1 MPATKNY
8 RQNLFRKIKLLQSAV
23 YKQPLLFTVIFLC
36 AVTFLAFSKLASEV
50 LEGEGRSI
58 DTQIMLLLREP
69 NDSTNPLGPKWFEEM
84 MRDISGLGSVAILTF
99 ITLASALYLSLIN
112 KKGLALYLLAAV
124 GTGAMFSSL
133 LKAGFDR
140 PRPDLVP
147 HGTTVY
153 SASFP
158 SGHSLIAAIVYLT
171 LAALLA
177 ESQPRYRLKIY
188 FLSLAIV
195 MTLLIGISRVYLGVH
210 WPSDVVAGWLGGS
223 AWAFMFWI
231 IAHYARKLHLQG

>member
-1 MPATKNY
+1 MPATKSY
-8 RQNLFRKIKLLQSAV
+8 SQNLFRKMKLLQSAV
-23 YKQPLLFTVIFLC
+23 YKQPLLFIVIFLC
-36 AVTFLAFSKLASEV
+36 AGSFLAFSKLASEV
-50 LEGEGRSI
+50 LEGEGRAI
-58 DTQIMLLLREP
+58 DTQIMLLMREP
-69 NDSTNPLGPKWFEEM
+69 NDSTNPLGPGWFEEM
-84 MRDISGLGSVAILTF
+84 MRDISGLGGVAILTF
-99 ITLASALYLSLIN
+99 ITLASALYLFLSN

-147 HGTTVY
+147 HGSIVY
-153 SASFP
+153 TASFP

-177 ESQPRYRLKIY
+177 ESQPRYRFKIY
-188 FLSLAIV
+188 SLSLAIV

-223 AWAFMFWI
+223 AWALMFWI
-231 IAHYARKLHLQG
+231 IAHYARR

>member
-1 MPATKNY
+1 MPATKSYNK
-8 RQNLFRKIKLLQSAV
+8 NLFRKMKLLQSAV
-23 YKQPLLFTVIFLC
+23 YKQPLLFTVISLC
-36 AVTFLAFSKLASEV
+36 AGSFLAFSKLASEV
-50 LEGEGRSI
+50 LEGEGRAI
-58 DTQIMLLLREP
+58 DTQIMLLLRDP
-69 NDSTNPLGPKWFEEM
+69 NDSTNPLGPGWFEEM
-84 MRDISGLGSVAILTF
+84 MRDISGLGGVAILTF
-99 ITLASALYLSLIN
+99 VTLASALYLFLIN

-124 GTGAMFSSL
+124 GTGTVFSSL

-147 HGTTVY
+147 HGSIVY
-153 SASFP
+153 TASFP

-177 ESQPRYRLKIY
+177 ESQPRYRFKIY

-210 WPSDVVAGWLGGS
+210 WPSDVVAGWFGGS

-231 IAHYARKLHLQG
+231 ISHYTRKLHLQK

>member
-1 MPATKNY
+1 MPVTKSY
-8 RQNLFRKIKLLQSAV
+8 SQNLFRKMKLLQSTV

-36 AVTFLAFSKLASEV
+36 AGSFLAFSKLASEV
-50 LEGEGRSI
+50 LEGEGRAI
-58 DTQIMLLLREP
+58 DTQIMLLMREP
-69 NDSTNPLGPKWFEEM
+69 NDSTNPLGPGWFEEM
-84 MRDISGLGSVAILTF
+84 MRDISGLGGVAILTF
-99 ITLASALYLSLIN
+99 ITLASALYLFLIN

-124 GTGAMFSSL
+124 GTGAVFSSL

-147 HGTTVY
+147 HGSIVY
-153 SASFP
+153 TASFP

-177 ESQPRYRLKIY
+177 ESQPRHRFKIY

-210 WPSDVVAGWLGGS
+210 WPSDAVAGWLGGS

-231 IAHYARKLHLQG
+231 IAHYARR

>member
-1 MPATKNY
+1 MLVTKS
-8 RQNLFRKIKLLQSAV
+8 RGQDLLRKIKLLRSAV
-23 YKQPLLFTVIFLC
+23 YKQPLLFTVILLC
-36 AVTFLAFSKLASEV
+36 AGSFLAFSKLASEV
-50 LEGEGRSI
+50 LEGEGRAI
-58 DTQIMLLLREP
+58 DKQIMLLMRDP
-69 NDSTNPLGPKWFEEM
+69 NDSTNPLGPGWFEET
-84 MRDISGLGSVAILTF
+84 MRDITGLGGIAILTF
-99 ITLASALYLSLIN
+99 ITLASALYLFLIN

-147 HGTTVY
+147 HDTIVY
-153 SASFP
+153 TASFP

-177 ESQPRYRLKIY
+177 ESQPRYRLKLYI
-188 FLSLAIV
+188 LSLAVVI
-195 MTLLIGISRVYLGVH
+195 TLLIGISRVYLGVH

-231 IAHYARKLHLQG
+231 IAHYARRSHLLT

>member
-1 MPATKNY
+1 MPATKSY
-8 RQNLFRKIKLLQSAV
+8 SQNLFRKMKLLQSAV

-36 AVTFLAFSKLASEV
+36 AGSFLAFSKLASEV
-50 LEGEGRSI
+50 LEGEGRII
-58 DTQIMLLLREP
+58 DTQIMLLMREP
-69 NDSTNPLGPKWFEEM
+69 NDSTNPLGPGWFEEM
-84 MRDISGLGSVAILTF
+84 MRDISGLGGVAILTF
-99 ITLASALYLSLIN
+99 ITLASALYLFLIN

-124 GTGAMFSSL
+124 GTGAVFSSL

-147 HGTTVY
+147 HGSIVY
-153 SASFP
+153 TASFP

-231 IAHYARKLHLQG
+231 IAHYARR